1 MPRYGA
7 QPDSEPALSAF
18 ASLPRG
24 PSPGLIP
31 TLNRKGFMS
40 AHLDAC
46 SQAFVDYAA
55 TAGGE
60 ALDIGCAYGIATL
73 AALAKGARVLACDME
88 PGHLEVLTA
97 HTRAADRARLRTQTG
112 CLPDVDFPDA
122 GFSAILCSRALH
134 FLKGADI
141 EASVAKFRRWLVP
154 GGMLFLITDTPYAGY
169 WKAHAPIYE
178 DKKRAG
184 DPWPGFIPDT
194 AIYLPAPG
202 RTGSYLNPCD
212 PDILARVC
220 TEAGLMVESASFIAR
235 NDGTDR
241 PADKIA
247 REHAAVVA
255 RAPA

>member
-1 MPRYGA
+1 
-7 QPDSEPALSAF
+7 LSAF

-24 PSPGLIP
+24 PAPGLIP

-46 SQAFVDYAA
+46 SRAFVDHAA

-88 PGHLEVLTA
+88 PGHLDVLTQQ
-97 HTRAADRARLRTQTG
+97 TPPADRARLRTQVG
-112 CLPDVDFPDA
+112 LLPEVDFPDA
-122 GFSAILCSRALH
+122 GFTSILCSRALH
-134 FLKGADI
+134 FLFGADI
-141 EASVAKFRRWLVP
+141 EVSVAKFRRWLAP
-154 GGMLFLITDTPYAGY
+154 GGRLFLITDTPYAGY

-178 DKKRAG
+178 QKKRDG
-184 DPWPGFIPDT
+184 DPWPGFIADT
-194 AIYLPAPG
+194 SIYLGATGRPA
-202 RTGSYLNPCD
+202 SFLNPCD

-220 TEAGLMVESASFIAR
+220 TNADLIVESAAFIAR
-235 NDGTDR
+235 NDGSGKPVD
-241 PADKIA
+241 ASS

-255 RAPA
+255 RKPG